1 MEIKVAKR
9 IKVDNPLIL
18 KEEYDSRFSGQRNV
32 ITSVLQVEEEGG
44 RIGRRGATSERL
56 VQLDFKMEKGPIT
69 QGIQAASRSWERQG
83 NGLSRR
89 NSELLIPGFLGLF
102 PSENKIINMSCFKP
116 LSLE

>member
-18 KEEYDSRFSGQRNV
+18 KEEYDSRFSGQHNV

-44 RIGRRGATSERL
+44 RIGRRGAMSERL

-69 QGIQAASRSWERQG
+69 QGIQAASRSWERQR
-83 NGLSRR
+83 NRFFLRVSRWNCGPANTLILAR
-89 NSELLIPGFLGLF
+89 KFCVRLLTERTIR
-102 PSENKIINMSCFKP
+102 
-116 LSLE
+116 